1 MGLTAAEVDELR
13 ELLLARREVVV
24 AAAQTND
31 ADTAVVELDQARIG
45 RLSRMDAMQSQAMSA
60 ELKRRNERELVAI
73 KAALARMDDDEY
85 GDCRRCDEAIS
96 LARLRANPVA
106 MLCIA
111 CAERGGG

>member
-13 ELLLARREVVV
+13 ELLLERRDVVV
-24 AAAQTND
+24 AAAKTND
-31 ADTAVVELDQARIG
+31 AATAVVELDQGENRPALTHG
-45 RLSRMDAMQSQAMSA
+45 RHA
-60 ELKRRNERELVAI
+60 EPGHVGGAKRRNERELVAI